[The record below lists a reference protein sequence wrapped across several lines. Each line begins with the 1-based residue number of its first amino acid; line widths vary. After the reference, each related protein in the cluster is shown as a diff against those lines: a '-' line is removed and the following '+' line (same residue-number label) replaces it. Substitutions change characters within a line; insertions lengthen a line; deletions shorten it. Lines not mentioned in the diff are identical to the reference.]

1 MIFSEADGPPE
12 MRGNR
17 MQIAVQIRNVYGEP
31 KAYPAN
37 LQAECL
43 AAVAGTKTLTL
54 NTLRQALRMGCD
66 IIDIGN
72 PARVYRG
79 ASDTSCLPAI
89 R

>member
-1 MIFSEADGPPE
+1 M
-12 MRGNR
+12 
-17 MQIAVQIRNVYGEP
+17 

-37 LQAECL
+37 EKAECL

-72 PARVYRG
+72 PARVFRG
-79 ASDTSCLPAI
+79 ASDASCLPAI